1 MNIENDFL
9 TDFDL
14 FGKVPELYYKGRSK
28 KSSTFGII
36 LTVIYIALY
45 IAFLLY
51 KLIRMFKRV
60 DMTFYDSYTFQGLPS
75 INLTNNEFY
84 GGFGMGGIIDERM
97 YYLTVDYVSQVRVD
111 GNWVINRK
119 RLDTEICQL
128 EWFGS
133 EYQEI
138 FSKLPIQN
146 YYCIKDVSGMVMEG
160 YSNLE
165 RYSYFNVR
173 FFPCV
178 GVTKDGTPCYDY
190 NTKKQF
196 FMQNVIELK
205 IQDNYI
211 NPEDYENPVI
221 RREVDMNSPVFMD
234 LFQLIYSYL
243 QIVNIE
249 TDEDITGLN
258 FFTDHI
264 RKQMYT
270 RYDESFLIASPLF
283 YGDILK
289 TGGPIAD
296 ATLQL
301 AAKVL
306 TEKRQYLQ
314 LIDVLGDVGGLM
326 EILYSFLN
334 VISSFITEILYDRSL
349 VNNLFSFDINKKFVA
364 LNSSRS
370 KHRQSK
376 EYRNSRDLRNL
387 DAINLKQKLEDLDNN
402 KNIEDLS
409 KENSGD
415 QNIVIKNTLSTNRKK
430 EYRNPKNQR
439 NATSKTNHT
448 QSKEKKIQ
456 HENLQDYENKLS
468 MDENKLSVDE
478 NKNIISIYNVGHEHE
493 RSDNETVIAREGKL
507 RNIYIN
513 NFLIFCFWCSSRKRN
528 INKILFEEGS
538 KLITRKLDIMNMF
551 INLHIVELMKLKLG
565 IEPKG
570 MEMSS
575 MCKKNLKIYYE
586 NNTYDD
592 IERSN
597 DSN

>member
-1 MNIENDFL
+1 
-9 TDFDL
+9 
-14 FGKVPELYYKGRSK
+14 
-28 KSSTFGII
+28 
-36 LTVIYIALY
+36 
-45 IAFLLY
+45 
-51 KLIRMFKRV
+51 
-60 DMTFYDSYTFQGLPS
+60 
-75 INLTNNEFY
+75 
-84 GGFGMGGIIDERM
+84 MGGIIDERM

-138 FSKLPIQN
+138 FAKLPIQN
-146 YYCIKDVSGMVMEG
+146 YYCIKDVSGMAMEG

-196 FMQNVIELK
+196 FTQNVIELK

-211 NPEDYENPVI
+211 NPEDYETPVI

-243 QIVNIE
+243 QIVYVE

-264 RKQMYT
+264 RKQVYT
-270 RYDESFLIASPLF
+270 RYDESFIIASPLF
-283 YGDILK
+283 YGDILR

-349 VNNLFSFDINKKFVA
+349 VNNLFSFDTNKKFVV
-364 LNSSRS
+364 LNSSRNKRRES
-370 KHRQSK
+370 KL
-376 EYRNSRDLRNL
+376 YRNNRDLRNINTL
-387 DAINLKQKLEDLDNN
+387 NLKQKLEDLDNN
-402 KNIEDLS
+402 KNIDDLS

-415 QNIVIKNTLSTNRKK
+415 QNIVIKNTISTNRKK
-430 EYRNPKNQR
+430 EIRNNRNQR

-448 QSKEKKIQ
+448 QSKEKKNQ

-468 MDENKLSVDE
+468 IDENKLSVDE
-478 NKNIISIYNVGHEHE
+478 NQNIISIYNVGNEHE
-493 RSDNETVIAREGKL
+493 RSDNETVIGRDSNLK
-507 RNIYIN
+507 NIYISN
-513 NFLIFCFWCSSRKRN
+513 WLIYCFWCSSRKRN
-528 INKILFEEGS
+528 INKIFFEEGS
-538 KLITRKLDIMNMF
+538 KLITKKLDIMSMF
-551 INLHIVELMKLKLG
+551 NNLHIVELMQLKLA

-575 MCKKNLKIYYE
+575 RCKKNLKIYFE
-586 NNTYDD
+586 NNSHDD
-592 IERSN
+592 VEKSN

>member
-28 KSSTFGII
+28 KSSTVGII
-36 LTVIYIALY
+36 LTVIYMILY

-75 INLTNNEFY
+75 IKLTNNEFF

-97 YYLTVDYVSQVRVD
+97 YYLTVDYVSQVRVNGD
-111 GNWVINRK
+111 WVVDRK

-146 YYCIKDVSGMVMEG
+146 YYCIKDVSGMVLEG

-196 FMQNVIELK
+196 FASNVIELK

-211 NPEDYENPVI
+211 NPEDYKTPVI

-243 QIVNIE
+243 QIVYVE
-249 TDEDITGLN
+249 TDEDLTGLN

-264 RKQMYT
+264 REQVYT
-270 RYDESFLIASPLF
+270 RYEESFLIASPLF
-283 YGDILK
+283 YGDILR

-306 TEKRQYLQ
+306 TEKRQYMQ

-326 EILYSFLN
+326 EILHSFLSL
-334 VISSFITEILYDRSL
+334 ICSFITEILYDKSL
-349 VNNLFSFDINKKFVA
+349 VNNLFSFDLNKKYVVI
-364 LNSSRS
+364 NRS
-370 KHRQSK
+370 KSK
-376 EYRNSRDLRNL
+376 SRKSDLRQMDTLN
-387 DAINLKQKLEDLDNN
+387 IKQKLEDLGNN
-402 KNIEDLS
+402 KNNDEFS

-415 QNIVIKNTLSTNRKK
+415 QNIVIKNTISSNRKK
-430 EYRNPKNQR
+430 ESSQKKMQR
-439 NATSKTNHT
+439 NGMSKTNNT
-448 QSKEKKIQ
+448 QSKEKKISN
-456 HENLQDYENKLS
+456 ENIQDYENKLS
-468 MDENKLSVDE
+468 IDENKLSVDE
-478 NKNIISIYNVGHEHE
+478 NKNIISIYNVDNE
-493 RSDNETVIAREGKL
+493 RQVSDNETVIH
-507 RNIYIN
+507 RNNDLKNVYIN
-513 NFLIFCFWCSSRKRN
+513 NFLICCFWCSSRKRN
-528 INKILFEEGS
+528 VNKILFEEGS

-551 INLHIVELMKLKLG
+551 TNLHIVELMQQKLG

-570 MEMSS
+570 MNMTSR
-575 MCKKNLKIYYE
+575 CKQNLKIYND
-586 NNTYDD
+586 NNIYNDV
-592 IERSN
+592 EKSS
-597 DSN
+597 DSNE

>member
-28 KSSTFGII
+28 KSSKLGIV
-36 LTVIYIALY
+36 LTVIYIILY

-75 INLTNNEFY
+75 IKLTNNEFF

-97 YYLTVDYVSQVRVD
+97 YYLTVDYVSQVRVN
-111 GNWVINRK
+111 GNWVIDRK

-138 FSKLPIQN
+138 FSKLPLQN
-146 YYCIKDVSGMVMEG
+146 YYCIKDVSGMVLEG

-173 FFPCV
+173 FFPCI

-196 FMQNVIELK
+196 FTQNVIELK

-211 NPEDYENPVI
+211 NPEDYKTPVI

-243 QIVNIE
+243 QIVYVE

-258 FFTDHI
+258 FFTDHT
-264 RKQMYT
+264 REQVYT
-270 RYDESFLIASPLF
+270 RYDESFIIASPLF
-283 YGDILK
+283 YGDILR
-289 TGGPIAD
+289 TGGPVAD
-296 ATLQL
+296 VTLQL

-306 TEKRQYLQ
+306 TEKRQYMQ

-326 EILYSFLN
+326 EILYSFLSM
-334 VISSFITEILYDRSL
+334 ISSFITEIMYDRSL
-349 VNNLFSFDINKKFVA
+349 VNNLFSFDLNKKYVV
-364 LNSSRS
+364 LNRS
-370 KHRQSK
+370 KNKSRKSSLRQMDTL
-376 EYRNSRDLRNL
+376 N
-387 DAINLKQKLEDLDNN
+387 IKQKLEDLGNN
-402 KNIEDLS
+402 KNIEDIS

-415 QNIVIKNTLSTNRKK
+415 NNIVIKNTISSNRKK
-430 EYRNPKNQR
+430 ESRQKRMQR
-439 NATSKTNHT
+439 NGTSKTNNT

-456 HENLQDYENKLS
+456 NENLQDYENKLS
-468 MDENKLSVDE
+468 IDENKLSIDE
-478 NKNIISIYNVGHEHE
+478 NKNIISIYNV
-493 RSDNETVIAREGKL
+493 DNELQGAENETEIVKNKDL
-507 RNIYIN
+507 KNIYIN
-513 NFLIFCFWCSSRKRN
+513 DFLICCFFCSSRKRN
-528 INKILFEEGS
+528 VNKILFEEGS
-538 KLITRKLDIMNMF
+538 KLITTKLDIMNMF
-551 INLHIVELMKLKLG
+551 YHLHIVELMQQKLG

-570 MEMSS
+570 MNMTNR
-575 MCKKNLKIYYE
+575 CKRNLKIYKESNIY
-586 NNTYDD
+586 ND
-592 IERSN
+592 IEKSS